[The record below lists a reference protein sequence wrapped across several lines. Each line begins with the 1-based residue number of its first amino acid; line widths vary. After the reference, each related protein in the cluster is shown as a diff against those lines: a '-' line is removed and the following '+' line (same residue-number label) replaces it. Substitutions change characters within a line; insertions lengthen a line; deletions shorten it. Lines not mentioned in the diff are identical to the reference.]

1 MNVVEGDLTY
11 LVNMAVHPERFVQH
25 NAKVPHTG
33 RTINLLVA
41 NFCAMRTKFAQL
53 LTSSDS
59 KKLSLRV
66 IQ

>member
-33 RTINLLVA
+33 RTINLSG
-41 NFCAMRTKFAQL
+41 CQL
-53 LTSSDS
+53 LCYENEVCSAVD
-59 KKLSLRV
+59 KF
-66 IQ
+66 